1 MIKKSLVE
9 SCIRVLSRYRK
20 YCSSSSTGPSQL
32 ILPESLKLLP
42 AYTLALLKHAIWRS
56 DTVID
61 ERAYLRLKAYDMSPA
76 LISTLLYPRLIPLHQ
91 LPPAQ
96 STAIEEIPPTA
107 RLMVQVPF
115 LLLLLLNVNTE
126 RDTNPD
132 DARSSSRWI
141 HRERTCSRRAS
152 RCSSGWAKPSTLR

>member
-115 LLLLLLNVNTE
+115 E
-126 RDTNPD
+126 C
-132 DARSSSRWI
+132 
-141 HRERTCSRRAS
+141 EY
-152 RCSSGWAKPSTLR
+152 